1 LSYSNDVECIRTPT
15 LYHITDIFLPANQL
29 TKKPGFFSI
38 TDSQK
43 PGFSPKS
50 LVVTDKLGKKP
61 GFFSSMGIVSCGNK
75 DLIG

>member
-1 LSYSNDVECIRTPT
+1 VHQTPT

-50 LVVTDKLGKKP
+50 LVVTDKLTKKP
-61 GFFSSMGIVSCGNK
+61 GFFSITDSQSIL
-75 DLIG
+75 DFRF